1 MTEKNVVTQQEQ
13 EHEPHVVKQGKRK
26 TCMRHCKR
34 FWWAYLIVFL
44 CAVILIV
51 CLM

>member
-1 MTEKNVVTQQEQ
+1 MSDKAAATQSEQ
-13 EHEPHVVKQGKRK
+13 PVPKQGKRK

-34 FWWAYLIVFL
+34 FWWAYLLLFISIVVL
-44 CAVILIV
+44 VV